1 MREGHHRPKSLTDAA
16 LWLLDLTD
24 EVASD
29 LSVYHRIDDWESMS
43 ARRYCRLVPLLPAY
57 GGAVAVGLRRL
68 VQEQQ
73 DAEKAAATPVFRAGP
88 PAAGFSRGT
97 SGGEAA

>member
-1 MREGHHRPKSLTDAA
+1 MREGHHRPKSLSDAA

-29 LSVYHRIDDWESMS
+29 LSVFHRIDDWESMS
-43 ARRYCRLVPLLPAY
+43 ARRYCRLAPLLPAY
-57 GGAVAVGLRRL
+57 GGAVAAGLRRL
-68 VQEQQ
+68 VQQEQERAQ
-73 DAEKAAATPVFRAGP
+73 EQAAPVYRAGP
-88 PAAGFSRGT
+88 PAAGFSRAT

>member
-57 GGAVAVGLRRL
+57 GGAVAAGLRRML
-68 VQEQQ
+68 QEAQPAAPTQ
-73 DAEKAAATPVFRAGP
+73 AAAASR
-88 PAAGFSRGT
+88 PAHFSRAT